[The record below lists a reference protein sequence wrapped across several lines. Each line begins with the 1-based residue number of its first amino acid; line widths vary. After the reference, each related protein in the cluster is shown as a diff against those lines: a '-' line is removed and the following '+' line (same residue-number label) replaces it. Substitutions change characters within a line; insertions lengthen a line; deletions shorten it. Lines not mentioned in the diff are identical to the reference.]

1 MEVLQDELGALHDLA
16 TGPEI
21 LEKHGLSGLPGTD
34 DLILHAALDDVLDKF
49 LRGDPTLLICTE
61 K

>member
-1 MEVLQDELGALHDLA
+1 MEVLQDELGALNDPA

-34 DLILHAALDDVLDKF
+34 DLILHAALDDVLDAK
-49 LRGDPTLLICTE
+49 
-61 K
+61 